1 MITKAEIEIHDSTNI
16 FGVIAAF
23 PEQIKQAIDIG
34 SNIDIELDVSGIK
47 NIIITGLGGS
57 AIGGD
62 LLRSYLQYEIKVP
75 VQLNRNYYIPAY
87 ANEHTLVIASSYSGD
102 TEETV
107 SAYNDAKSK
116 GCKIVCISAGGN
128 LTVMAENDKNFV
140 VKVPRGYQ
148 PRCALAFSFFTML
161 LFFIKLKFIASRDED
176 IQKVIERMKEKSGIY
191 SDLQTQPNPAVK
203 IAEHLNGRIPIIYS
217 SNDLLDV
224 VNLRW
229 RGQFAEN
236 AKTLAFGNYFPE
248 LNHNEIVGWQENSD
262 FLRNFAL
269 IYLLD
274 REDNPRILKR
284 QKITKEIL
292 EPYRGI
298 DIEIESEGSSKLERI
313 FDLIYLGDWISFYLA
328 VINKVDPAPIE
339 KINILKNKLMES

>member
-1 MITKAEIEIHDSTNI
+1 M
-16 FGVIAAF
+16 
-23 PEQIKQAIDIG
+23 
-34 SNIDIELDVSGIK
+34 DVLGIQ

-75 VQLNRNYYIPAY
+75 VQINRNYYIPAY
-87 ANEHTLVIASSYSGD
+87 ANENTLVVASSYSGD
-102 TEETV
+102 TEETI
-107 SAYNDAKSK
+107 SAYNDAKTK
-116 GCKIVCISAGGN
+116 GCKIVCISAGGK
-128 LTVMAENDKNFV
+128 LSIMAENDKNYV

-161 LFFIKLKFIASRDED
+161 ILFIKLKFISSRDQD
-176 IQKVIERMKEKSGIY
+176 IQKVVERMKEKSGIY
-191 SDLQTQPNPAVK
+191 SDFDKQPNPAVK

-217 SNDLLDV
+217 SNDLLDI

-236 AKTLAFGNYFPE
+236 SKILAFGNYFPE

-292 EPYRGI
+292 EPYRGL

-313 FDLIYLGDWISFYLA
+313 FDLVYLGDWISFYLA
-328 VINKVDPAPIE
+328 VINKTDPAPIE

>member
-1 MITKAEIEIHDSTNI
+1 MITKSEIDIHDTTNL
-16 FGVIAAF
+16 FSVIAAF
-23 PEQIKQAIDIG
+23 PEQIKQAVEIG
-34 SNIDIELDVSGIK
+34 NVININIDVSVIN

-62 LLRSYLQYEIKVP
+62 LLRSYLQYEIKIP
-75 VQLNRNYYIPAY
+75 IQLNRNYYIPAY
-87 ANEHTLVIASSYSGD
+87 ANENTLVIASSYSGE
-102 TEETV
+102 TEETI

-116 GCKIVCISAGGN
+116 GCKIVCISSGGR
-128 LTVMAENDKNFV
+128 LSVLSENDGNYVIKL
-140 VKVPRGYQ
+140 PRGYQ

-161 LFFIKLKFIASRDED
+161 KLFIKLKFISERNQD
-176 IQKVIERMKEKSGIY
+176 IQKVADLMKEKSILY
-191 SDLQTQPNPAVK
+191 TDFERSTNPAVN
-203 IAEHLNGRIPIIYS
+203 IAERLAGKLPIIYS

-236 AKTLAFGNYFPE
+236 SKTLAFGNLFPE

-269 IYLLD
+269 VYLLD
-274 REDNPRILKR
+274 MEDNPRILKR

-292 EPYRGI
+292 EPYRGL

-313 FDLIYLGDWISFYLA
+313 FDLVYLGDWISFYLA
-328 VINKVDPAPIE
+328 VINKTDPAPIE

>member
-1 MITKAEIEIHDSTNI
+1 MITKTEIDIHDSANM
-16 FGVIAAF
+16 FDVIAGF
-23 PEQIKQAIDIG
+23 PEQIKQAFGIGNDIKIDI
-34 SNIDIELDVSGIK
+34 DTAGIR

-62 LLRSYLQYEIKVP
+62 LLRSYLQYEIKLP
-75 VQLNRNYYIPAY
+75 VQVNRNYFIPAY
-87 ANEHTLVIASSYSGD
+87 ADENTMVICSSYSGD
-102 TEETV
+102 TEETL
-107 SAYNDAKSK
+107 SAYNDAKNK
-116 GCKIVCISAGGN
+116 GCKIACISAGGK
-128 LTVMAENDKNFV
+128 LTVMAENDGNYV

-148 PRCALAFSFFTML
+148 PRCALAFSFITML
-161 LFFIKLKFIASRDED
+161 MLFVKLKFIKERDHD
-176 IQKVIERMKEKSGIY
+176 IAKLIDLMSERSAVY
-191 SDLQTQPNPAVK
+191 SNYGGTANPALN
-203 IAEHLNGRIPIIYS
+203 IAEHLHGRIPVIYS
-217 SNDLLDV
+217 SNDLLDI

-248 LNHNEIVGWQENSD
+248 LNHNEIVGWQENSE

-274 REDNPRILKR
+274 REDNPRIVKR

-298 DIEIESEGSSKLERI
+298 DIEIESEGNSKLERI
-313 FDLIYLGDWISFYLA
+313 FDLVYLGDWISFYLA
-328 VINKVDPAPIE
+328 VINKTDPTPIE
-339 KINILKNKLMES
+339 KINLLKNKLMES